1 MTDSDI
7 IRLAEQAGINY
18 RKNTEEFYSDFCDGI
33 SLDDIKKFA
42 ALLAAEIMPK
52 ETLAEMFEWGKDAG
66 RHEEREAC
74 AEVCD
79 AYGMPDGT
87 SETARVLAATIR
99 ARWQYE

>member
-7 IRLAEQAGINY
+7 IRLAEQVGINY

-33 SLDDIKKFA
+33 CIEDLKKFV
-42 ALLAAEIMPK
+42 
-52 ETLAEMFEWGKDAG
+52 AG
-66 RHEEREAC
+66 IKAIEREAC

-87 SETARVLAATIR
+87 SETARVLAVCIR
-99 ARWQYE
+99 ARTLHELNKAAQQNGEEL